1 MGPARHE
8 PRAGVAYG
16 DRSCLF
22 SREGS
27 ARSDSQNRWLA
38 GYLAC
43 VGGFVNSSGFVLV
56 GNFTSHV
63 TGNVGR
69 LANDAA
75 TGQYAAALA
84 ALSLVLCFFGGAFVA
99 SVIIESRF
107 LGGSTS
113 RSYAL
118 ALAIETSL
126 LLLFTALSYVTD
138 SAHPRARDAEAALL
152 CAAMGLQ
159 NALVS
164 RLSGAVVRT
173 THLTGV
179 VTDLGIE
186 SARWFRFWR
195 RKLSEV
201 TRVSLVLGR
210 NAAERPAA
218 PKALLLATI
227 AASFLAGAS
236 AGAYCAVRAQ
246 HGAMLIAAAAVA
258 ACAVYASRSA
268 RA

>member
-1 MGPARHE
+1 M
-8 PRAGVAYG
+8 
-16 DRSCLF
+16 F
-22 SREGS
+22 SREGN

-38 GYLAC
+38 GYLAL

-56 GNFTSHV
+56 GTFSSHV

-84 ALSLVLCFFGGAFVA
+84 ALSLVLCFFGGAFAA
-99 SVIIESRF
+99 SMMIESRF
-107 LGGSTS
+107 LGASST
-113 RSYAL
+113 RSYAF
-118 ALAIETSL
+118 ALAVETLL
-126 LLLFTALSYVTD
+126 LLLFTLLTYVTVSD
-138 SAHPRARDAEAALL
+138 HPRVRDAETALL

-186 SARWFRFWR
+186 AARWFRFWR
-195 RKLSEV
+195 RSLSKV
-201 TRVSLVLGR
+201 TRVPLVLGR
-210 NAAERPAA
+210 NPVERPAL
-218 PKALLLATI
+218 PKVQLLGTI
-227 AASFLAGAS
+227 VGSFLAGAS
-236 AGAYCAVRAQ
+236 CGAYSAVHWQ
-246 HGAMLIAAAAVA
+246 HASMLIAAAAVA
-258 ACAVYASRSA
+258 FGAAYALLNA
-268 RA
+268 QA